1 MAISFEDR
9 NLWHQKLITFLEDIS
24 FVLTN
29 KLLASLGFLNPQKIA
44 LSKPSDIEL
53 IAKKLFASNDNILR

>member
-1 MAISFEDR
+1 LPFR
-9 NLWHQKLITFLEDIS
+9 
-24 FVLTN
+24 N